1 MQTFWNF
8 VTDFGDSAVTLPLA
22 ALTLAFL
29 FFSGW
34 SRAGIAFA
42 ITLAGCGIAI
52 GLVKLALE
60 SCGRSL
66 LHTEITNPSGH
77 AAMSTA
83 VYGSL
88 ALLFGGSVPAERR
101 WLLAAGAATLIG
113 GIAVSRVVLDNHSL
127 AEVAAGLLIGAAALA
142 FFYRVLKAQPAMA
155 FGGQWLAFAAVIL
168 TAAMHG
174 ARWPIEDVVRSIVH
188 LIRHSVPR
196 CA

>member
-1 MQTFWNF
+1 MQAFWNF

-22 ALTLAFL
+22 ALTVAFL
-29 FFSGW
+29 FFSRW
-34 SRAGIAFA
+34 PRAAIAFA

-60 SCGRSL
+60 SCGRPL

-88 ALLFGGSVPAERR
+88 ALLFGCNVSAERR
-101 WLLAAGAATLIG
+101 WLLAAGATTLLG
-113 GIAVSRVVLDNHSL
+113 GIAVSRVVLDNHSA
-127 AEVAAGLLIGAAALA
+127 AEVAVGFLIGLAALA
-142 FFYRVLKAQPAMA
+142 FFYRVLKAEPAMA
-155 FGGQWLAFAAVIL
+155 FRGRWLAFAAVIL
-168 TAAMHG
+168 IAVMHG
-174 ARWPIEDVVRSIVH
+174 SRWPIEDVVRSIVH
-188 LIRHSVPR
+188 LIRHSVPS